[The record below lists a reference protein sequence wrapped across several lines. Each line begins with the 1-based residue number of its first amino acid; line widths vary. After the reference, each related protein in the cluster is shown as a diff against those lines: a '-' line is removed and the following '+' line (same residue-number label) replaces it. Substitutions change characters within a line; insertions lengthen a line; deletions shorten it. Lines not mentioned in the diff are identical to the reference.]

1 MTRSR
6 PWLVVAVLTML
17 FALALGATYLLVREA
32 AAPSSR
38 TDADAGSHRGA
49 AAPPPAPSS
58 STEPTPEPINPNA
71 GDAGPSDGA
80 EPASKTEQAQWEPVA
95 VGFAKAL
102 VTDTDDARAWRSSL
116 DRYSTPALKDQL
128 ATADPRRLPGG
139 RYADHEVVQYDDTSA
154 VVVATYSRSWA
165 VAISVISDGERWKVY
180 QYERWEG

>member
-6 PWLVVAVLTML
+6 PWLVVAVLTTL
-17 FALALGATYLLVREA
+17 FALSLGATYLLVREA
-32 AAPSSR
+32 AAPSRSG
-38 TDADAGSHRGA
+38 ADAGSQQGT

-58 STEPTPEPINPNA
+58 STEPTPEQINPNA

-102 VTDTDDARAWRSSL
+102 VTDTDDTRAWRSSL
-116 DRYSTPALKDQL
+116 DRYSTPALQDQL
-128 ATADPRRLPGG
+128 ATADSRRLPGG

-154 VVVATYSRSWA
+154 VVVATYSRNWA
-165 VAISVISDGERWKVY
+165 VAISVISDGVRW
-180 QYERWEG
+180 

>member
-1 MTRSR
+1 MNRNR
-6 PWLVVAVLTML
+6 PWLVVAALTML
-17 FALALGATYLLVREA
+17 FAVALGATYLFVRDA

-38 TDADAGSHRGA
+38 SDADAGSPPGA

-58 STEPTPEPINPNA
+58 SSAPTPEQINPSA

-80 EPASKTEQAQWEPVA
+80 KPASKTEQAQWEPVV
-95 VGFAKAL
+95 VGFAEAL
-102 VTDTDDARAWRSSL
+102 VTDTDDPRAWRSSL
-116 DRYSTPALKDQL
+116 DRYSTPALQDQL

-139 RYADHEVVQYDDTSA
+139 RYTDHEVIQYDDTSA
-154 VVVATYSRSWA
+154 VVVVTYSRNWA